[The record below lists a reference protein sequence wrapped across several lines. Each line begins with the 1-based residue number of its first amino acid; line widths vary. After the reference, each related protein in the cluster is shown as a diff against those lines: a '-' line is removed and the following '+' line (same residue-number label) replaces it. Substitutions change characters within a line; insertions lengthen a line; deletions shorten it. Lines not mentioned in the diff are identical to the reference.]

1 MGSPM
6 EILLI
11 EDSLMDARLTIGSLA
26 RSEVRHRLT
35 LIRDGEEALEFLKQ
49 EGKFVRAPK
58 PDLVL
63 LDLLLPKVDGV
74 EVLSAIRET
83 FHLKLIPVVVLT
95 SCEAEED
102 RLRCEMLDVESY
114 IIKPVNMSKFL
125 DVVRILKHHL
135 RHDLVLPANGDS

>member
-1 MGSPM
+1 M

-26 RSEVRHRLT
+26 NSEVRHRLT

-49 EGKFVRAPK
+49 EGKFARAPK

-74 EVLSAIRET
+74 DVLAAIRDT
-83 FHLKLIPVVVLT
+83 FHLKQIPVVVLT

-102 RLRCEMLDVESY
+102 RLRCEMLDVEAFLS
-114 IIKPVNMSKFL
+114 KPVNLSKFL
-125 DVVRILKHHL
+125 NVVRELKHHL
-135 RHDLVLPANGDS
+135 RQDLVLPVSDDG